1 MSVAQ
6 DFEKARQRITK
17 RLVDGL
23 GAGATV
29 WDSELTGFGVRRQ
42 RRNASFVLKYTFQGR
57 QRFYTIGRHGL
68 LTVDEA
74 RTEARRLLGLAASGV
89 DPAATRD
96 EGQAT
101 KAATATD
108 ADLCSAYLK
117 EGPAYKPDKR
127 PSSWYTDQ
135 SNINRHIKP
144 LLGLI
149 DAKALTESA
158 VVKFVADV
166 AGGATSCDE
175 KVGFRARAIVSGGAG
190 VAARALAVLGAVY
203 NFAIRKGLVEANPTK
218 NVKAPKGKTP
228 GRFLTKDEWGRLG
241 EALKAFKT
249 EAGGS
254 VFVDAITLIALT
266 GCRRSEIT
274 QLRWSEVDIEA
285 GLLRLQHSKTG
296 PRVVPL
302 GEQAISLIVELRG
315 AAKSEWVFPSSR
327 GRGPVVGLQKV
338 WVEIRNGAG
347 LPTIRLHD
355 LRHNFAS
362 QAING
367 GASLYLT
374 GAVLGHRQSST
385 TQRYA
390 HLQSDPVR
398 SVASKAA
405 ENVAQLLGRN
415 SRKRR

>member
-1 MSVAQ
+1 MSAAE
-6 DFEKARQRITK
+6 DFERARQRITK

-23 GAGATV
+23 GAGETI
-29 WDSELTGFGVRRQ
+29 WDAELTGFGVRRQ
-42 RRNASFVLKYTFQGR
+42 RRNASFVLKYTFRGR

-68 LTVDEA
+68 ITVDEA
-74 RTEARRLLGLAASGV
+74 RIEARRLLGLAASGV
-89 DPAATRD
+89 DPADMRE
-96 EGQAT
+96 EGQASNS
-101 KAATATD
+101 ATVTVW
-108 ADLCSAYLK
+108 DLCSTYLK

-127 PSSWYTDQ
+127 SSSWYTDE

-144 LLGLI
+144 LLGFI
-149 DAKALTESA
+149 DAKALAESD

-166 AGGATSCDE
+166 SGGATMCDE

-203 NFAIRKGLVEANPTK
+203 NFAIRRGFVEANPTK
-218 NVKAPKGKTP
+218 GVKAPKGGNP

-241 EALKAFKT
+241 EALQAFKS

-266 GCRRSEIT
+266 GCRRSEIA
-274 QLRWSEVDIEA
+274 QLRWREVDIEA

-296 PRVVPL
+296 PRAVPL
-302 GEQAISLIVELRG
+302 GDQAINLILELKD
-315 AAKSEWVFPSSR
+315 AAGSEWVFPSSR
-327 GRGPVVGLQKV
+327 GRGPIVGIQKV
-338 WVEIRNGAG
+338 WNHIRTQAG
-347 LPTIRLHD
+347 LPKVRLHD
-355 LRHNFAS
+355 LRHSFAS

-374 GAVLGHRQSST
+374 GAVLGHRQAST
-385 TQRYA
+385 TQIYA

-398 SVASKAA
+398 TVASKTA
-405 ENVAQLLGRN
+405 ENIASLLQGR
-415 SRKRR
+415 S